1 MIIAEIKK
9 ISIKEAL
16 KISLKERI
24 IEIYVE

>member
-16 KISLKERI
+16 KISLKERFV
-24 IEIYVE
+24 EIPI

>member
-9 ISIKEAL
+9 IPIKEAL
-16 KISLKERI
+16 KISLKERF